1 MKSLVSQNI
10 FCCKSLL
17 EKAIHCSSIQIYIA
31 ASLSTQVGM
40 LLKRELL
47 NIVRNKRVLAARF
60 MLTFFMSFLLG
71 IIFYDVGSKPLDKFV
86 NIQSHFG
93 GLVMV
98 LMLGMFG

>member
-1 MKSLVSQNI
+1 MQLHTLFRNI
-10 FCCKSLL
+10 FVDTVY
-17 EKAIHCSSIQIYIA
+17 IQV
-31 ASLSTQVGM
+31 SLSTQVGM